1 MILRRVGP
9 LSLGKVLG
17 VLYGAMGLVFGAIF
31 ALVSMVGTA
40 LAPHGGAEEPI
51 LNLVFGVGGIVILPL
66 FYGVFGFLAGVIGA
80 FFYNVIAGAVG
91 GVELDLDDGRA

>member
-9 LSLGKVLG
+9 LSLGKILG

-40 LAPHGGAEEPI
+40 LAPQAGSEEPI
-51 LNLVFGVGGIVILPL
+51 VSLIFGVGGIVILPL

-91 GVELDLDDGRA
+91 GVELELDDGRA